1 MAIKLGFKKASASK
15 RIEAGH
21 DVIEALISANA
32 ELQDAVADLV
42 DNSIDAGATEVEIRL
57 HRLGSTNADG
67 NVRLSISIWDNGKGM
82 TKAALEDAV
91 SLSKTPQKTEDR
103 LGKFG
108 VGLKASSFSNS
119 VETTIFTR
127 TKNGE
132 ISGMELSGGPHE
144 RVFTSIDETENGSGF
159 TRSGASVPESGTIVR
174 WEHLKGIS
182 KLSDQQQV
190 KVWLSNTNRTIGK
203 HLGLV
208 FHNFLKS
215 ESNPAGVVITIREVD
230 QDLGQ
235 GLIKKITPIVP
246 VDTKDDGLEKVQLKS
261 QYEGH
266 DLEINLVL
274 LPKGQK
280 SEDLELITQT
290 KNGSGFYF
298 YRNSRVIQAGVWN
311 SLLQQGNRDW
321 RLCRI
326 SVQLPIELEKAGE
339 FNVSHDKNSCTF
351 SDGLRD
357 AIVGATNE
365 STGKSLEFFLKKAEL
380 RQKERQVVSSTRPKM
395 PLVTGLLEDKLSP
408 LIRDRCQVDGVPID
422 VSLVDFP
429 EGSTRL
435 FNYDDKHKKLT
446 INRILGESPDQ
457 TLVMTSIVIGLREYL
472 LRGSLNAQQ
481 KKQIDIWNELL
492 WKSHFE

>member
-1 MAIKLGFKKASASK
+1 MAITLGFKKSSASK

-42 DNSIDAGATEVEIRL
+42 DNSIDAEATEVEIRL

-67 NVRLSISIWDNGKGM
+67 NVKLSISIWDNGKGM
-82 TKAALEDAV
+82 TRASLEDAV
-91 SLSKTPQKTEDR
+91 SLSKATKKTEDR

-127 TKNGE
+127 TKNGSV
-132 ISGMELSGGPHE
+132 SGMELSGGPHE
-144 RVFTSIDETENGSGF
+144 RVFTAIAETEEGSGF
-159 TRSGASVPESGTIVR
+159 TRSGARVPSSGTIVR

-182 KLSDQQQV
+182 RLSGQQEV
-190 KVWLSNTNRTIGK
+190 KVWLSNTNRTLTR

-208 FHNFLKS
+208 FHKFLWS
-215 ESNPAGVVITIREVD
+215 EGNPSGVVLTIREVD
-230 QDLGQ
+230 QDQGQ
-235 GLIKKITPIVP
+235 GITKKISPISPIDKNENGV
-246 VDTKDDGLEKVQLKS
+246 EKITLKS
-261 QYEGH
+261 HYEGH
-266 DLEINLVL
+266 DLDLEL
-274 LPKGQK
+274 LLIPKGQK
-280 SEDLELITQT
+280 SEDLESITQS

-321 RLCRI
+321 RLCR
-326 SVQLPIELEKAGE
+326 VTVELPIQLEKAGE
-339 FNVSHDKNSCTF
+339 FTVSHDKNSCTF

-357 AIVGATNE
+357 AIISAVDNA
-365 STGKSLEFFLKKAEL
+365 SGKSLEFFLRKAEL
-380 RQKERQVVSSTRPKM
+380 RQRERHVVSSTQPKM
-395 PLVTGLLEDKLSP
+395 PLVSGMLEDLLNP
-408 LIRDRCQVDGVPID
+408 LIRDLCHVDGVPVD

-429 EGSTRL
+429 QGSRRL

-446 INRILGESPDQ
+446 FNRILRDSPDRN
-457 TLVMTSIVIGLREYL
+457 LIFASIVLGLRDYL

-481 KKQIDIWNELL
+481 KTHLDIWNELL
-492 WKSHFE
+492 WKSHYE